1 MIIFQN
7 NLKIPFLQKKGSKI
21 NYYDPSG
28 EKSVLSKLKN
38 VTFRNNIHEACNKAD
53 LVIIHTEWEEF
64 KALDFKKLCKKNKFK
79 IFDMRN
85 LYSVD
90 QMKKKGFQYYSIGR

>member
-1 MIIFQN
+1 MIPY
-7 NLKIPFLQKKGSKI
+7 LLKKGAKI

-28 EKSVLSKLKN
+28 EKKELSKFKN
-38 VTFRNNIHEACNKAD
+38 LYYCKNINEACSGVD

-64 KALDFKKLCKKNKFK
+64 KALDFKKLSRKKKFK

-85 LYSVD
+85 LYSVSI
-90 QMKKKGFQYYSIGR
+90 MKKSGFQYFSIGR